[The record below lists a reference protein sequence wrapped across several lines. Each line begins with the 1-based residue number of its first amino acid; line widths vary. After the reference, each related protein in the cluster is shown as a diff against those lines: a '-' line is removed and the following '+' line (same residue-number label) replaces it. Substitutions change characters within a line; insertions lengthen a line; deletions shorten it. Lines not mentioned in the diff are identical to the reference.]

1 MAKMLRDIARR
12 RKMVFQKGDVVRIIT
27 GETKGLVCIV
37 KQVKEHTVVL
47 TARDASLALATDIE
61 VSPAQ
66 LEKYF
71 QVNDHVKI
79 LDGLYRGQTGTITSV
94 NNGSGLPYATMLPD
108 SHSIKKEMEA
118 FTRDLVLTT
127 EHCGAVELSGDA
139 AGSAD
144 GAAASGDTG
153 MRRAAQTYQLDDL
166 VQLDADIRAVVVR
179 VEYDHYV
186 LVDNFNKMHRLTPD
200 QIQGRKMSKS
210 TANDKYRNIVSQGD
224 VIYVVHGRK
233 DLLKKTGTVRQIWK
247 GTLFVALSD
256 RTELPDTNGIFVIRS
271 SDVYLLGGRTVES
284 KEPKEFYRPP
294 PRSENGLAA
303 RGGGRPGGKGR
314 EVDPLVGKRV
324 MMSKGIHKRFV
335 GRIKFASGKVIRVAL
350 DARPAIVE
358 CTLDDVLFIDG
369 HGDPI
374 LPNAVSAAPDGR
386 GREVERPRAMAT
398 PGTQYAPATPF
409 VTEADSSATNNA
421 HLGVPAAENAGGAAT
436 PGGGVAAAAAA
447 AAATNAPDAGI
458 IGFLQDRDTRALR
471 IPASLETQYAGIAAA
486 KSLLEHPTPRP
497 IVDVTPSPF
506 AMVPKPAV
514 PLQWPDTVTE
524 DIEVMIKEGAQQN
537 KVAVV
542 RKVLPGGQIEV
553 EVEAGNPFVVQASST
568 VRTEVRVGRMVKLLD
583 GQHVGVAGKFV
594 SREEGELVVQLSSG
608 LTVLVP
614 ASDCANFVPRGEAML
629 QP

>member
-1 MAKMLRDIARR
+1 VIPTLDELRKFTKGKSGEPGKDDGMAKMLRDVARR

-37 KQVKEHTVVL
+37 KQVKEQTVVL

-79 LDGLYRGQTGTITSV
+79 LEGLYRGQTGTITSV
-94 NNGSGLPYATMLPD
+94 NNSSGLPYATMLPD
-108 SHSIKKEMEA
+108 SHSIKKAMEA

-127 EHCGAVELSGDA
+127 EHSGAVELSGDA

-144 GAAASGDTG
+144 GAAASGDAG
-153 MRRAAQTYQLDDL
+153 MRRAGQSYQLDDL

-224 VIYVVHGRK
+224 EIYVVHGRK

-294 PRSENGLAA
+294 PRSENGPAA

-324 MMSKGIHKRFV
+324 MMSKGIQR
-335 GRIKFASGKVIRVAL
+335 GMS
-350 DARPAIVE
+350 
-358 CTLDDVLFIDG
+358 
-369 HGDPI
+369 
-374 LPNAVSAAPDGR
+374 AVSSLPPGRTFEWPWTPGLRSSSVRWMMFSLWTDTEIPFCRMLSPLLPTGEVGTWPSPRRPRRRHRRGRGPWRRRMGR
-386 GREVERPRAMAT
+386 GR
-398 PGTQYAPATPF
+398 
-409 VTEADSSATNNA
+409 
-421 HLGVPAAENAGGAAT
+421 
-436 PGGGVAAAAAA
+436 
-447 AAATNAPDAGI
+447 
-458 IGFLQDRDTRALR
+458 
-471 IPASLETQYAGIAAA
+471 
-486 KSLLEHPTPRP
+486 
-497 IVDVTPSPF
+497 
-506 AMVPKPAV
+506 
-514 PLQWPDTVTE
+514 
-524 DIEVMIKEGAQQN
+524 
-537 KVAVV
+537 
-542 RKVLPGGQIEV
+542 
-553 EVEAGNPFVVQASST
+553 
-568 VRTEVRVGRMVKLLD
+568 
-583 GQHVGVAGKFV
+583 
-594 SREEGELVVQLSSG
+594 
-608 LTVLVP
+608 
-614 ASDCANFVPRGEAML
+614 RG
-629 QP
+629 